1 MSETKIACDYSDNK
15 AATELYHK
23 FSRKYSLVSPAEADV
38 LIILGGDGFM
48 LHSLHKYMDIDKPF
62 YGINC
67 GTYGF
72 LMNEF
77 SNEDLM
83 DKLLKAQE
91 AILYPLS
98 MNASLKN
105 GKTAEA
111 IAFNEVSL
119 IRHTRQTA
127 IIQVLVNDVERI
139 SKLMCDGALVA
150 TPAGSTAYNFSAHGP
165 IIPIGSN
172 MLALTPVSPFRPRR
186 WNGAL
191 LPHTARVKFI
201 NIDPEKRPVYV
212 SADFMEWP
220 DVIEVEVKEDRSKQ
234 VSLMFDP
241 DHTLEDRIFNEQFAY
256 GD

>member
-1 MSETKIACDYSDNK
+1 MSEIKIACIYSDNK
-15 AATELYHK
+15 AASALYRK
-23 FSRKYSLVSPAEADV
+23 IKGKYSLVSPGEADM

-48 LHSLHKYMDIDKPF
+48 LHSLHKYMDLEKPF

-72 LMNEF
+72 LMNEY

-83 DKLLKAQE
+83 GKLEKAQE
-91 AILYPLS
+91 AILYPLD
-98 MNASLKN
+98 MKASLKN
-105 GKTAEA
+105 GETAEA

-127 IIQVLVNDVERI
+127 IIQVVVNDLERI
-139 SKLMCDGALVA
+139 SRLMCDGALVA

-172 MLALTPVSPFRPRR
+172 MLTLTPVSPFRPRR

-191 LPHTARVKFI
+191 LPHTAQVKFV

-220 DVIEVEVKEDRSKQ
+220 DVIEVDVREDRSKH